1 MVMINY
7 KTDSE
12 KLKEI
17 TNEIKNKYGNAL
29 KNEIV
34 EIYDRIDD
42 LICCNELD
50 DDIWDILIT
59 QIKDIHYIKKFLKM
73 LNVK

>member
-17 TNEIKNKYGNAL
+17 TNEIKSKYGNAL